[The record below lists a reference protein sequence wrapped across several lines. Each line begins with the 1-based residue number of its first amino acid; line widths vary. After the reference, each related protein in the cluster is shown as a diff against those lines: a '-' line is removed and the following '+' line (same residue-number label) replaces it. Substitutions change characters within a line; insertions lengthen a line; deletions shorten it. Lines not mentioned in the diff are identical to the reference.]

1 MSFAFDRPVLDSLAA
16 LPSMRRAAQA
26 GLDLIALWP
35 LGDAVQLDNDAKYTE
50 NLQVRTTLAFARTLT
65 GLGVTMPDAEYV
77 YEGAEAIPGRPQE
90 IVDALLAADEAYDI
104 MGDYAVSRDA
114 DLLVQAAAALGAG
127 WSGAVA
133 GAVRETVADIEAQIE
148 AGAIASPVA
157 VGTDGVVG
165 AAGAT
170 GATGA
175 DGADGADGVA
185 KRFAAA
191 LSVCDALLKI
201 VASGD
206 DAHRAAIA
214 ALPVMLYVN
223 ELREEC
229 SVPRICL
236 ADTDI
241 AALIEARASA
251 SDTLSAT
258 VEVIA
263 PLAAAEWVKHRE
275 DVLWDPK
282 EAKERAKQED
292 EQRNRQELSAKFAHI
307 KD

>member
-1 MSFAFDRPVLDSLAA
+1 MSFAFDQSALDSLAA
-16 LPSMRRAAQA
+16 LPPMRQAAQA

-65 GLGVTMPDAEYV
+65 GLDVTMPDAEYV

-90 IVDALLAADEAYDI
+90 IVDALLAADEAYDV
-104 MGDYAVSRDA
+104 MGDYAGSRDA
-114 DLLVQAAAALGAG
+114 DLLVQAAAALGVD
-127 WSGAVA
+127 WSDAVA
-133 GAVRETVADIEAQIE
+133 GAVRETVADIESQIG
-148 AGAIASPVA
+148 AGAVASVS
-157 VGTDGVVG
+157 
-165 AAGAT
+165 
-170 GATGA
+170 
-175 DGADGADGVA
+175 DGAVGVA

-191 LSVCDALLKI
+191 LSVCDALLRV
-201 VASGD
+201 VASDG
-206 DAHRAAIA
+206 DAHQAAVA

-236 ADTDI
+236 TDTDI
-241 AALIEARASA
+241 AALVEARAGA
-251 SDTLSAT
+251 SDTLAAT
-258 VEVIA
+258 ADVIA
-263 PLAAAEWVKHRE
+263 PLAAAEWAKHRE

-292 EQRNRQELSAKFAHI
+292 EQRNKQELSAKFAHI
-307 KD
+307 NN

>member
-1 MSFAFDRPVLDSLAA
+1 MSFAFDQSVLDSLAA
-16 LPSMRRAAQA
+16 LPSMRQAAQA
-26 GLDLIALWP
+26 GLELIALWP
-35 LGDAVQLDNDAKYTE
+35 LSDAVQLDNDAKYTE

-65 GLGVTMPDAEYV
+65 GLDVTMPDAEYV

-104 MGDYAVSRDA
+104 MGDYAGSRDA
-114 DLLVQAAAALGAG
+114 DLLVQAAAALGVD
-127 WSGAVA
+127 WSDTVA
-133 GAVRETVADIEAQIE
+133 GAVRETVADIEAQIG
-148 AGAIASPVA
+148 AGAIASA
-157 VGTDGVVG
+157 SVG
-165 AAGAT
+165 AAGT
-170 GATGA
+170 VGV
-175 DGADGADGVA
+175 DGVA

-201 VASGD
+201 VASDGD
-206 DAHRAAIA
+206 VHQAAIA

-229 SVPRICL
+229 AVPRICL
-236 ADTDI
+236 TDTDI
-241 AALIEARASA
+241 TALVEVRAGA
-251 SDTLSAT
+251 SDTLAAT
-258 VEVIA
+258 AEVIA
-263 PLAAAEWVKHRE
+263 PLAAVEWVKHRE

-292 EQRNRQELSAKFAHI
+292 EQRNKQELSAKFAHI